1 MRGFSTLLL
10 QCTETWSSLLRSVEW
25 TWEKACIRRK
35 GAQHRTRVI
44 YSVVFYPTWWLWQRM
59 RILVRAGELTSKEM
73 GNPNGMVQTKLA
85 FALLRSAVLCVCGFY
100 AKDLWTLATWKLQLA
115 LMRSNYGPHKCDS
128 YSKTINHT
136 YDINIFR
143 PLRFDNHRQKVYVF
157 PQGTSLDKTRWWKR
171 FRSCVKQVYLREC
184 SLFIPGVGTEE
195 KWVG

>member
-1 MRGFSTLLL
+1 
-10 QCTETWSSLLRSVEW
+10 
-25 TWEKACIRRK
+25 
-35 GAQHRTRVI
+35 
-44 YSVVFYPTWWLWQRM
+44 M

-100 AKDLWTLATWKLQLA
+100 AKDLWTLATWNLQLA

-157 PQGTSLDKTRWWKR
+157 PQGTSLDKTRW
-171 FRSCVKQVYLREC
+171 
-184 SLFIPGVGTEE
+184 
-195 KWVG
+195 